1 MTTKTTISI
10 SEARKRLFEVAEE
23 VQSPQT
29 VFTFTE
35 KGRPKVVMMS
45 ADNFES
51 WAETLEIMS
60 LFPNLKNDIK
70 ETKRAIKD
78 KSYIKWATLDGV
90 FSKKTKTKNIKTKTK
105 IKKTET
111 KTMTGTGL
119 EKQKKVTKKE
129 GKKK

>member
-45 ADNFES
+45 AENFES
-51 WAETLEIMS
+51 WAETLEVMS
-60 LFPNLKNDIK
+60 EYPDLQKKWK
-70 ETKRAIKD
+70 ETKKAIKD
-78 KSYIKWATLDGV
+78 GSYKKWPSLRVVTKEKKVKNGA
-90 FSKKTKTKNIKTKTK
+90 SKK
-105 IKKTET
+105 
-111 KTMTGTGL
+111 
-119 EKQKKVTKKE
+119 
-129 GKKK
+129 